1 MVSEAVMFMS
11 SGAVSS
17 RVGIAAVLWL
27 AISVT
32 AIAGSVQIASNPAA
46 KATIER
52 GRGMFEQYCAVC
64 HGKGGTGDGPAASAM
79 TTKPTDLTL
88 MQQRNGVFFAA
99 QIESAVRGT
108 DPVVAHGVPGMMVWG
123 AIFRA
128 DAHGN
133 EAAADARIRDL
144 VAFIETIQKK

>member
-1 MVSEAVMFMS
+1 MFMS
-11 SGAVSS
+11 SGAVTS
-17 RVGIAAVLWL
+17 RVGIAAALWL
-27 AISVT
+27 AMSVT
-32 AIAGSVQIASNPAA
+32 AISGSVQITSNPAA

-88 MQQRNGVFFAA
+88 MQHRNGVFFAA
-99 QIESAVRGT
+99 QIESAISGT
-108 DPVVAHGVPGMMVWG
+108 DPVVAHGVPGMMMWG

-128 DAHGN
+128 DAHGD
-133 EAAADARIRDL
+133 EAAVDARIRDL

>member
-1 MVSEAVMFMS
+1 MIMS
-11 SGAVSS
+11 SGAMSS

-27 AISVT
+27 AMSVAAISSSAQT
-32 AIAGSVQIASNPAA
+32 TTSSAA
-46 KATIER
+46 KAAVAR
-52 GRGMFEQYCAVC
+52 GRAMFEQHCAAC
-64 HGKGGTGDGPAASAM
+64 HGKGGNGDGPAASAM
-79 TTKPTDLTL
+79 TTKPTDLRL
-88 MQQRNGVFFAA
+88 MQARHGAFLAA
-99 QIESAVRGT
+99 QVESAIRGT

-133 EAAADARIRDL
+133 EAAVDARIRDL